1 MPKESYKTGIE
12 RAGNKKAYDK
22 EYRERYRY
30 IFSINLSQDTDSDI
44 IEALETYCGGNRQK
58 AVKDLIRL
66 GLSTLDIEVK
76 CNSCKF
82 REDTNIINPCLDCYD
97 YSHYQVKDNEEPA
110 K

>member
-30 IFSINLSQDTDSDI
+30 IFSINLSHETDSDI
-44 IEALETYCGGNRQK
+44 IEAIETYCGGNRQK
-58 AVKDLIRL
+58 AVKDLVRL
-66 GLSTLDIEVK
+66 GIKALE
-76 CNSCKF
+76 
-82 REDTNIINPCLDCYD
+82 
-97 YSHYQVKDNEEPA
+97 NEEPT

>member
-30 IFSINLSQDTDSDI
+30 IFSINLSQETDSDI
-44 IEALETYCGGNRQK
+44 IEAIETKYNGNRQK

-66 GLSTLDIEVK
+66 GIK
-76 CNSCKF
+76 
-82 REDTNIINPCLDCYD
+82 
-97 YSHYQVKDNEEPA
+97 YSQQTE
-110 K
+110 